1 MARLTVIE
9 SNLFGEH
16 GHYAEFVRSLASCT
30 SPEDEMIVLCDE
42 ALPDSVLSDA
52 PRVRVER
59 TFRLVGRQREERRV
73 LRECLERREPFLLL
87 TARHTDVLRL
97 EGAARATGIDPS
109 HARLYFHWR
118 ESGPVERLAIAA
130 CMRVR
135 RHARAI
141 APTEVTASFL
151 RRTGWRNVECIPYPV
166 RAMERDAS
174 PSTFRHLLV
183 AGAVRMNKGIEHVAG
198 ALPMLAAR
206 APCPPVLV
214 QTTGKRRGGVSG
226 RRESAALA
234 SLGAC
239 GYPQLRMD
247 PQAPDARTYAQR
259 FRGAVTLTPYDP
271 AKFADNV
278 SGIALDALLH
288 GSPVVATAGTWQAG
302 LVERFGAGRVMPS
315 WTVGALAAAAGACI
329 DDWDRVSAAARD
341 AAQELAKAHHPAALV
356 QSLMRD

>member
-30 SPEDEMIVLCDE
+30 SPSDELIVLCDE
-42 ALPDSVLSDA
+42 ALPDSVLADA
-52 PRVRVER
+52 PRVTVER
-59 TFRLVGRQREERRV
+59 PFRLIGRQREERRV
-73 LRECLERREPFLLL
+73 LRACLERPDPFLLL
-87 TARHTDVLRL
+87 TSRHTDVLRL
-97 EGAARATGIDPS
+97 EGAVRATGIEPT

-118 ESGPVERLAIAA
+118 ESGLIERLAIAA

-141 APTEVTASFL
+141 APTEVTAAFL
-151 RRTGWRNVECIPYPV
+151 KRTGWRHVECIPYPI
-166 RAMERDAS
+166 RAMDRDAS
-174 PSTFRHLLV
+174 PSPFSHLLV
-183 AGAVRMNKGIEHVAG
+183 AGAVRMNKGIEHVAA

-206 APCPPVLV
+206 VPCPPVLV

-226 RRESAALA
+226 RRESAALE
-234 SLGAC
+234 SLRAC
-239 GYPQLRMD
+239 GYPALRMD
-247 PQAPDARTYAQR
+247 PEAPDARAYAQR

-271 AKFADNV
+271 SKFADNV

-302 LVERFGAGRVMPS
+302 LVERYGAGRVMSS
-315 WTVGALAAAAGACI
+315 WTAAALAKAAGECI
-329 DDWDRVSAAARD
+329 DDWDRVSAAARE
-341 AAQELAKAHHPAALV
+341 AARELAKVHHPAALV
-356 QSLMRD
+356 RSLLHG

>member
-16 GHYAEFVRSLASCT
+16 GHYAEFVRSLAACT
-30 SPEDEMIVLCDE
+30 SPGDELIVLCDE
-42 ALPDSVLSDA
+42 ALPDSVLAHA

-59 TFRLVGRQREERRV
+59 PFRLVGRQRDERRV
-73 LRECLERREPFLLL
+73 LRESLERREPFLLM

-97 EGAARATGIDPS
+97 EGAARATGIDPT
-109 HARLYFHWR
+109 HASLYFHWR
-118 ESGPVERLAIAA
+118 ESGILERLAIAA

-141 APTEVTASFL
+141 APTEVTAAFL
-151 RRTGWRNVECIPYPV
+151 RGTGWRHVECIPYPV
-166 RAMERDAS
+166 RPVHRDAS
-174 PSTFRHLLV
+174 PAPFRHLLV
-183 AGAVRMNKGIEHVAG
+183 AGAVRMNKGIELVTD
-198 ALPMLAAR
+198 ALPTLAGR
-206 APCPPVLV
+206 DPCPPVLV

-226 RRESAALA
+226 RKESAALK
-234 SLGAC
+234 SLRAC
-239 GYPQLRMD
+239 GYPALRMD
-247 PQAPDARTYAQR
+247 PEAPDAHAYALR

-271 AKFADNV
+271 SKFADNV

-302 LVERFGAGRVMPS
+302 LVQRFGAGRVMPA
-315 WTVGALAAAAGACI
+315 WTADALAAAAGACI

-341 AAQELAKAHHPAALV
+341 AAQELAREHHPAELLR
-356 QSLMRD
+356 SLMRD

>member
-9 SNLFGEH
+9 SNLFGEQ

-30 SPEDEMIVLCDE
+30 SPADELIVLCDE
-42 ALPDSVLSDA
+42 ALPDSVLADA

-59 TFRLVGRQREERRV
+59 PFRLVGRQREERRV

-97 EGAARATGIDPS
+97 EGAVRATGIEPR
-109 HARLYFHWR
+109 HACLCFHWR
-118 ESGPVERLAIAA
+118 ESGLVERLAIAA

-135 RHARAI
+135 RESRAI
-141 APTEVTASFL
+141 APTEVTAAFL

-166 RAMERDAS
+166 RAMERDTS
-174 PSTFRHLLV
+174 PSPFRHLLM
-183 AGAVRMNKGIEHVAG
+183 AGAVRMNKGIERLAG

-206 APCPPVLV
+206 VPCPPVLV

-226 RRESAALA
+226 RRESAALE
-234 SLGAC
+234 SLRAC
-239 GYPQLRMD
+239 GYPALRMD
-247 PQAPDARTYAQR
+247 SEAPDARAYAQR

-315 WTVGALAAAAGACI
+315 WTAAALATAAGECI
-329 DDWDRVSAAARD
+329 DHWDRVSAAARD
-341 AAQELAKAHHPAALV
+341 AAKELAKEHHPAALV
-356 QSLMRD
+356 RSLMGG

>member
-135 RHARAI
+135 RHARAV
-141 APTEVTASFL
+141 APTEVTAAFL

-247 PQAPDARTYAQR
+247 PQAPDAHAYAQR

-288 GSPVVATAGTWQAG
+288 GSPVVATAGTWQAT
-302 LVERFGAGRVMPS
+302 LVKRFGAGRVMPS

>member
-30 SPEDEMIVLCDE
+30 SPEDELIVLCDE
-42 ALPDSVLSDA
+42 ALPDSVLADA

-59 TFRLVGRQREERRV
+59 PFRLVGRQREERRV

-97 EGAARATGIDPS
+97 EGAARATGIEPS

-166 RAMERDAS
+166 RAMERDGS
-174 PSTFRHLLV
+174 PSAFRHLLV
-183 AGAVRMNKGIEHVAG
+183 AGAVRMNKGIEHVTG

-206 APCPPVLV
+206 ASCPPVLV

-247 PQAPDARTYAQR
+247 PEAPDARAYAQR

-302 LVERFGAGRVMPS
+302 LVQRFGAGRVMPS
-315 WTVGALAAAAGACI
+315 WTAGALAAAAGECI

-341 AAQELAKAHHPAALV
+341 AAHELAKEHHPLALV
-356 QSLMRD
+356 RSLMRD

>member
-16 GHYAEFVRSLASCT
+16 GHYAEFVRAVASCAADG
-30 SPEDEMIVLCDE
+30 DEVIVLCDE
-42 ALPDSVLSDA
+42 ALPDSVLSGT

-59 TFRLVGRQREERRV
+59 PFRLVGRQREERRV
-73 LRECLERREPFLLL
+73 LRECLARPEPFLLL

-97 EGAARATGIDPS
+97 EGAARATGIEPT

-118 ESGPVERLAIAA
+118 ESGVIERLAIAA
-130 CMRVR
+130 CARVR

-141 APTEVTASFL
+141 APTEMTAEFL
-151 RRTGWRNVECIPYPV
+151 RRTGWRNVEYVPYP
-166 RAMERDAS
+166 ERPAARDLS
-174 PSTFRHLLV
+174 PSAFRHLLA
-183 AGAVRMNKGIEHVAG
+183 AGAVRMNKGIDRLVE
-198 ALPMLAAR
+198 ALPELARR
-206 APCPPVLV
+206 APAPPLLV

-226 RRESAALA
+226 RKESAALA
-234 SLGAC
+234 ALQSA
-239 GYPQLRMD
+239 GYPGLRTD
-247 PQAPDARTYAQR
+247 PEAPGAGAYSER

-278 SGIALDALLH
+278 SGVALDALLH

-302 LVERFGAGRVMPS
+302 LVARFGAGRVMAE
-315 WTVGALAAAAGACI
+315 WTGAALARSAAECI

-341 AAQELAKAHHPAALV
+341 AADALAREHHPA
-356 QSLMRD
+356 SLMRALMRP